1 MSTMQRRSQKP
12 EGSTTLANVQIVL
25 LCMVLAIG
33 IFIVDIASLPL
44 GVAAGVAYVA
54 VVLISL
60 WLSQWYFS
68 LLVAGVVSA
77 LTIFGFLYSEPAG
90 VTWMVVTNRALA
102 LLAIWLTAI
111 VGGWLIFSK
120 RRKAAQALVRAEEEA
135 ARARNSKFR
144 FLESTSNEMRQDLQT
159 MSLLTATMRK
169 RATDPKLQEICVLQ
183 DDAVARLGGLLNSIL
198 EFYEL
203 ESGGVQPELAEVSIQ
218 DVFETLHPEFELQA
232 QTKGLQLTFS
242 APSETAF
249 TDSALLKRIVRSL
262 ISNAIQFTDEGS
274 VDVSCR
280 RVTNGL
286 RVVVSDTGVGIAPNE
301 IEAIF
306 DEFYRVN
313 SDPVDRSAGRGL
325 GLAVVDRGLTLLQ
338 TEIEV
343 ESEPGRGSSFS
354 FVVPQFAYTS
364 VS

>member
-1 MSTMQRRSQKP
+1 MATMQRRSQKL
-12 EGSTTLANVQIVL
+12 EYSTTRANIQIVL

-33 IFIVDIASLPL
+33 IFIVDVASLPL

-60 WLSQWYFS
+60 SLSRWYFS
-68 LLVAGVVSA
+68 LFVAGVVSA

-90 VTWMVVTNRALA
+90 ITWMVITNRALA
-102 LLAIWLTAI
+102 LLAIWLT
-111 VGGWLIFSK
+111 
-120 RRKAAQALVRAEEEA
+120 
-135 ARARNSKFR
+135 RNSKFR

-203 ESGGVQPELAEVSIQ
+203 ESGEVQPELAEVSIQ
-218 DVFETLHPEFELQA
+218 DVFETLHSDFELQA
-232 QTKGLQLTFS
+232 QTKGLQLTFN
-242 APSETAF
+242 APSETAL

-262 ISNAIQFTDEGS
+262 ISNAIQFTDKGS
-274 VDVSCR
+274 VEVSCK
-280 RVTNGL
+280 RVTHGL
-286 RVVVSDTGVGIAPNE
+286 RVAVSDTGVGIAPHE

-313 SDPVDRSAGRGL
+313 SNPVDRSAGRGL
-325 GLAVVDRGLTLLQ
+325 GLAVVDRGLELLQ
-338 TEIEV
+338 SEIEV
-343 ESEPGRGSSFS
+343 ESEPGKGSSFS

-364 VS
+364 MS

>member
-1 MSTMQRRSQKP
+1 MATRQKRSQKL
-12 EGSTTLANVQIVL
+12 EKSTTRTNIQIVL

-33 IFIVDIASLPL
+33 IFIVDVASLPL

-60 WLSQWYFS
+60 WLSQWSFS
-68 LLVAGVVSA
+68 LFVAGVVSV
-77 LTIFGFLYSEPAG
+77 LTIFGFIYSEPAG
-90 VTWMVVTNRALA
+90 VTWMVITNRALA

-111 VGGWLIFSK
+111 IGGWLIFSK
-120 RRKAAQALVRAEEEA
+120 QRKAAQALVRAEEETI
-135 ARARNSKFR
+135 RARNSKFR
-144 FLESTSNEMRQDLQT
+144 FLESTSNEMRQHLQT

-169 RATDPKLQEICVLQ
+169 MATDPKLQEVCVLQ

-203 ESGGVQPELAEVSIQ
+203 ESGEVQPELAEVSIQ
-218 DVFETLHPEFELQA
+218 DVFETLRSDFELQA
-232 QTKGLQLTFS
+232 QTKGLQLTFN
-242 APSETAF
+242 APSETAL

-262 ISNAIQFTDEGS
+262 ISNAIQFTDKGS
-274 VDVSCR
+274 VEVSCK
-280 RVTNGL
+280 RVTHGL
-286 RVVVSDTGVGIAPNE
+286 RVAVSDTGVGIAPHE

-313 SDPVDRSAGRGL
+313 SNPVDRSAGRGL
-325 GLAVVDRGLTLLQ
+325 GLAVVDRGLKLLQ

-343 ESEPGRGSSFS
+343 ESEPGKGSSFS
-354 FVVPQFAYTS
+354 FIVPQFAYTS
-364 VS
+364 MS

>member
-1 MSTMQRRSQKP
+1 MATVQRHSQKL
-12 EGSTTLANVQIVL
+12 ENSTTRTDIQIVL

-33 IFIVDIASLPL
+33 IFIVDVASLPL

-60 WLSQWYFS
+60 SLSRWYFS
-68 LLVAGVVSA
+68 LFVAGVVSA
-77 LTIFGFLYSEPAG
+77 LTIFGFFYSEPAG
-90 VTWMVVTNRALA
+90 VTWMVIANRILA
-102 LLAIWLTAI
+102 LLAIWLTAFI
-111 VGGWLIFSK
+111 GGWLIFSK
-120 RRKAAQALVRAEEEA
+120 RRRAASALVSAEKEA
-135 ARARNSKFR
+135 TRARNSKFR

-169 RATDPKLQEICVLQ
+169 RATDPNLQEICVLQ

-203 ESGGVQPELAEVSIQ
+203 ESGEVQPELAEVSIQ
-218 DVFETLHPEFELQA
+218 DVFETLHSDFELQA
-232 QTKGLQLTFS
+232 QTKGLQLTFN
-242 APSETAF
+242 APSETAL

-262 ISNAIQFTDEGS
+262 ISNAIQFTDNGS
-274 VDVSCR
+274 VEVSCK
-280 RVTNGL
+280 RVTHGL
-286 RVVVSDTGVGIAPNE
+286 RIAVRDTGVGIAPHE

-325 GLAVVDRGLTLLQ
+325 GLAVVDRGLELLQ

-343 ESEPGRGSSFS
+343 ESEPGKGSSFS
-354 FVVPQFAYTS
+354 FIVPQFAYTS
-364 VS
+364 MS

>member
-1 MSTMQRRSQKP
+1 MATTQRRSQKL
-12 EGSTTLANVQIVL
+12 ENSATRTNIQIGL

-60 WLSQWYFS
+60 SLSRWYFS
-68 LLVAGVVSA
+68 LFVAGIVSA

-90 VTWMVVTNRALA
+90 VTWMVITNRVLA

-111 VGGWLIFSK
+111 IGGWLIFSK
-120 RRKAAQALVRAEEEA
+120 RRKAASALVSAEEEA

-144 FLESTSNEMRQDLQT
+144 FLESTSNEMRQHLQT

-169 RATDPKLQEICVLQ
+169 MATDPKLQEVCVLQ

-198 EFYEL
+198 EIYEL
-203 ESGGVQPELAEVSIQ
+203 ESGEVQPELAEVSIQ
-218 DVFETLHPEFELQA
+218 DVFETLHSEFELQA

-242 APSETAF
+242 APGETAL
-249 TDSALLKRIVRSL
+249 TDSTLLKRIVRSL
-262 ISNAIQFTDEGS
+262 ISNAIQFADEGS

-286 RVVVSDTGVGIAPNE
+286 RVVVSDTGVGIAPDE

-313 SDPVDRSAGRGL
+313 SDPVDRNAGRGL
-325 GLAVVDRGLTLLQ
+325 GLAVVDRGLKLLD

-343 ESEPGRGSSFS
+343 ESKPGQGSSFS

-364 VS
+364 MS

>member
-1 MSTMQRRSQKP
+1 MATMQRRSQKP

-25 LCMVLAIG
+25 LCMALAIG
-33 IFIVDIASLPL
+33 IFIVDVASLPL

-60 WLSQWYFS
+60 WLSKWSFS
-68 LLVAGVVSA
+68 LFVAGVVSA
-77 LTIFGFLYSEPAG
+77 LTIIGFVYSEPAG
-90 VTWMVVTNRALA
+90 IPWMVIANRALA

-111 VGGWLIFSK
+111 IGGWLIFSK
-120 RRKAAQALVRAEEEA
+120 RRKAAQALVWAEEET

-144 FLESTSNEMRQDLQT
+144 FLESTSNEMRQHLQT

-169 RATDPKLQEICVLQ
+169 MATDPKLQEVCVLQ

-198 EFYEL
+198 EFSEL
-203 ESGGVQPELAEVSIQ
+203 ESGEVQPELAKVSIQ
-218 DVFETLHPEFELQA
+218 DVFDTLHSEFELQA
-232 QTKGLQLTFS
+232 QTKDLQLTFS
-242 APSETAF
+242 TSSEAAL

-274 VDVSCR
+274 VKVSCR

-286 RVVVSDTGVGIAPNE
+286 RVVVSDTGVGIAPGE

-313 SDPVDRSAGRGL
+313 SNPVDRSAGRGL
-325 GLAVVDRGLTLLQ
+325 GLAVVDRGLKLLQ

-354 FVVPQFAYTS
+354 FVLSHA
-364 VS
+364 